1 MSILNRHFIKDFIT
15 HNLDTKTDV
24 NGKEY
29 TEHTPI
35 AYRWTHGATDES
47 MGDGILVYAA
57 IHYLRAKTC
66 VCLGSGGG
74 FIPRIMTQSRID
86 LYDAKIFEG
95 NRDYNW
101 GDIGV
106 TFLVDAANGVGG
118 NVDWLEEH
126 SYLRSK
132 FFPRI
137 INDTT
142 ENAYYNFF
150 VKEDIKIDYLHIDA
164 GHTYEDVKLDFELYS
179 KILSPNGIISI
190 HDTDDS
196 FEKELIITKDITDQ
210 NHHDE
215 FALGPSKL
223 IKELKEN
230 KDWEIFNLF
239 NNGIFKSKPS
249 STGLTILQRCK
260 N

>member
-15 HNLDTKTDV
+15 HNLDTKSDV

-35 AYRWTHGATDES
+35 SYRWTHGATDES

-74 FIPRIMTQSRID
+74 FIPRIMTQARID

-179 KILSPNGIISI
+179 KLLSPHGIISI
-190 HDTDDS
+190 HDTDES
-196 FEKELIITKDITDQ
+196 FEKELIVTKDITDQ

-215 FALGPSKL
+215 FANGPSKL
-223 IKELKEN
+223 IKELKDSDE
-230 KDWEIFNLF
+230 WEIFNFF
-239 NNGIFKSKPS
+239 NNGIFKSKPA
-249 STGLTILQRCK
+249 STGLTFVQRCK
-260 N
+260 I